1 MVINVQKYVTKN
13 AEIVKLMLL
22 NNYNVVINKLSF
34 VLKNKMKLY
43 AIALVKDKN
52 NVVIT
57 AKIHMENVVMNVLY
71 LIALLKYKNKM
82 KIVNIIMKYLVFK
95 II

>member
-1 MVINVQKYVTKN
+1 
-13 AEIVKLMLL
+13 MLL

-34 VLKNKMKLY
+34 VLKNKIKLY
-43 AIALVKDKN
+43 AIALVKDKK

-57 AKIHMENVVMNVLY
+57 AKIHKENVVMNVHNI
-71 LIALLKYKNKM
+71 IALLKYKNIM
-82 KIVNIIMKYLVFK
+82 KIVNIIMKYLVIK